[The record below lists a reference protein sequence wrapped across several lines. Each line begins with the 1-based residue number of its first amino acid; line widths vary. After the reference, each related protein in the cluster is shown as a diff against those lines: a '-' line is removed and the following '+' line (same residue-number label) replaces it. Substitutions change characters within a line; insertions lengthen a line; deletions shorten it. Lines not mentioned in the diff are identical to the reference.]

1 LKYNLQK
8 DYFENLLYISNS
20 NNNKMCDR
28 YSVQPIRDLT
38 IVARNHQ
45 FIRYIEPKNQ
55 INDNIFNEKCRDKTT
70 TPYDYQM
77 TSYKYQN
84 NQRQEP
90 SFSNVVDVSN
100 NLMRQPKKSCLLL

>member
-1 LKYNLQK
+1 
-8 DYFENLLYISNS
+8 
-20 NNNKMCDR
+20 MCDR

-77 TSYKYQN
+77 T
-84 NQRQEP
+84 
-90 SFSNVVDVSN
+90 
-100 NLMRQPKKSCLLL
+100 